1 MRKRAYR
8 NLLVELVEEALQIM
22 KIVYAMCS
30 PRQLDFYLT
39 DRREAV
45 PPGATV
51 FAICTNDRTIENQD
65 EDLFAAIT
73 DEEYFTLRR
82 MVNEAERLE
91 AESRSAPAFSVWQ
104 TVRNFFSRLLAL
116 LFGAGKPKQA
126 RRFPTSSADAVSP
139 VRM

>member
-1 MRKRAYR
+1 
-8 NLLVELVEEALQIM
+8 M

-39 DRREAV
+39 DKRDAV
-45 PPGATV
+45 PAGAIA

-91 AESRSAPAFSVWQ
+91 AESRSANVPSIWQAIRAFF
-104 TVRNFFSRLLAL
+104 RRLLAL
-116 LFGAGKPKQA
+116 FSGAGAGKPEQT
-126 RRFPTSSADAVSP
+126 RRFPTCSNSTAAP
-139 VRM
+139 VRV

>member
-1 MRKRAYR
+1 
-8 NLLVELVEEALQIM
+8 M
-22 KIVYAMCS
+22 KIVYAMCN

-45 PPGATV
+45 PQGATV

-91 AESRSAPAFSVWQ
+91 AKSHSAVAPSIWQ
-104 TVRNFFSRLLAL
+104 SIRTFFRRLLAQ
-116 LFGAGKPKQA
+116 LFGAGARKQK
-126 RRFPTSSADAVSP
+126 RRFPTCPASAVAP
-139 VRM
+139 VRV

>member
-1 MRKRAYR
+1 
-8 NLLVELVEEALQIM
+8 M

-45 PPGATV
+45 PAGATM
-51 FAICTNDRTIENQD
+51 FAICTTERTIENQD

-73 DEEYFTLRR
+73 TEEYLTLRT

-91 AESRSAPAFSVWQ
+91 AKPRTTATPAVWQ
-104 TVRNFFSRLLAL
+104 TISKFFRRLLAL
-116 LFGAGKPKQA
+116 IFGKSAGTRSRLRK
-126 RRFPTSSADAVSP
+126 FPTCSATTVVP
-139 VRM
+139 VRL

>member
-1 MRKRAYR
+1 
-8 NLLVELVEEALQIM
+8 M

-39 DRREAV
+39 DKREAV

-73 DEEYFTLRR
+73 DEEYFTLRA

-91 AESRSAPAFSVWQ
+91 AQTGSASAPSVWQ
-104 TVRNFFSRLLAL
+104 AISKFFRRMLAL
-116 LFGAGKPKQA
+116 LFGVSANKRSQA
-126 RRFPTSSADAVSP
+126 RKFPTCAASRVVP
-139 VRM
+139 VRL

>member
-1 MRKRAYR
+1 
-8 NLLVELVEEALQIM
+8 LLVELVEEELQIM

-45 PPGATV
+45 PQGATV
-51 FAICTNDRTIENQD
+51 FAICTTDRTIENQD

-73 DEEYFTLRR
+73 DEEYFTLRQ

-91 AESRSAPAFSVWQ
+91 AETRSASVLSVWQ
-104 TVRNFFSRLLAL
+104 TVSKFFRRVLAL
-116 LFGAGKPKQA
+116 FSGASADKRSKA
-126 RRFPTSSADAVSP
+126 RKFPTCAARTVVP
-139 VRM
+139 VRL